1 MRGFALDY
9 TAGMTLMYV
18 AGLRGLVGSHVVKL
32 AKFQGF
38 EICGKPSSELDF
50 RSRDATFEELT
61 SLKPDVLV
69 IAAAVVGGIGAN
81 SEFPVRFLTENLQ
94 IQCNLIDAAH
104 AAQVKK
110 VIFLGS
116 SCIYPKLSKQPITE
130 DCLLTGELESTN
142 QPYALAKISGIELIN
157 SYRKE
162 YGYDWTSVMP
172 CNLYGQN
179 DNFDLRTSHV
189 LAALIRKIHE
199 AKLSGKDSVAI
210 WGDGTPLREFLY
222 VEDAARGILH
232 LVRSESEHT
241 IYNLGSEEEISIRE
255 LAALVGRTV
264 GFEGRYDFDVSK
276 PNGTHRKLMS
286 SERLRKLG
294 WRNETSLEEGILK
307 TYDWYLSS
315 MQDSVDTK

>member
-1 MRGFALDY
+1 M
-9 TAGMTLMYV
+9 
-18 AGLRGLVGSHVVKL
+18 
-32 AKFQGF
+32 
-38 EICGKPSSELDF
+38 
-50 RSRDATFEELT
+50 
-61 SLKPDVLV
+61 
-69 IAAAVVGGIGAN
+69 VGGIGAN

-157 SYRKE
+157 SYRKQ

-179 DNFDLRTSHV
+179 DNFDLHSSHV

-199 AKLSGKDSVAI
+199 AKSNGKDRVVI

-222 VEDAARGILH
+222 VEDAAKGILQ
-232 LVRSESEHT
+232 LVKSESEYT

-264 GFEGRYDFDVSK
+264 GFEGQYDFDVSR

-294 WRNETSLEEGILK
+294 WRNETSLEEGILR
-307 TYDWYLSS
+307 TYEWYVSS
-315 MQDSVDTK
+315 MQDSVDFK

>member
-1 MRGFALDY
+1 
-9 TAGMTLMYV
+9 MYV

-32 AKFQGF
+32 AIRQGF
-38 EICGKPSSELDF
+38 EICGKTSSELDF
-50 RSRDATFEELT
+50 RNRDATFEELT

-81 SEFPVRFLTENLQ
+81 SEFPVKFLTENLQ

-116 SCIYPKLSKQPITE
+116 SCIYPKQSKQPITE

-179 DNFDLRTSHV
+179 DNFDLHSSHV
-189 LAALIRKIHE
+189 LAALIRKFHE
-199 AKLSGKDSVAI
+199 AKSTGKDRVVI

-222 VEDAARGILH
+222 VEDAAKGILQ
-232 LVRSESEHT
+232 LVRSVSEHT
-241 IYNLGSEEEISIRE
+241 IYNLGSEEEISIRA

-264 GFEGRYDFDVSK
+264 GFEGHYDFDVSK
-276 PNGTHRKLMS
+276 PNGTPRKLMS

-294 WRNETSLEEGILK
+294 WRNETSLEEGIFK
-307 TYDWYLSS
+307 TYEWYVSS
-315 MQDSVDTK
+315 TQDSVDFK

>member
-1 MRGFALDY
+1 
-9 TAGMTLMYV
+9 MTLMYV

-32 AKFQGF
+32 AIRQGF
-38 EICGKPSSELDF
+38 EICGKTSSELDF
-50 RSRDATFEELT
+50 RNRDATFEELT

-81 SEFPVRFLTENLQ
+81 SEFPVKFLTENLQ

-116 SCIYPKLSKQPITE
+116 SCIYPKQSKQPITE

-179 DNFDLRTSHV
+179 DNFDLHSSHV
-189 LAALIRKIHE
+189 LAALIRKFHE
-199 AKLSGKDSVAI
+199 AKSTGKDRVVI

-222 VEDAARGILH
+222 VEDAAKGILQ
-232 LVRSESEHT
+232 LVRSVSEHT
-241 IYNLGSEEEISIRE
+241 IYNLGSEEEISIRA

-264 GFEGRYDFDVSK
+264 GFEGHYDFDVSK
-276 PNGTHRKLMS
+276 PNGTPRKLMS

-294 WRNETSLEEGILK
+294 WRNETSLEEGIFK
-307 TYDWYLSS
+307 TYEWYVSS
-315 MQDSVDTK
+315 TQDSVDFK